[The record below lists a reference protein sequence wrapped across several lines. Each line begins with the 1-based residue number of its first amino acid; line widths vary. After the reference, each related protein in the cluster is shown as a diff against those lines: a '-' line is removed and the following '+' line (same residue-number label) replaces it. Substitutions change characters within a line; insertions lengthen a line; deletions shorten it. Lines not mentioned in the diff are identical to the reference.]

1 MPSALTDMRR
11 ISGRAETVDRHRD
24 CDLLLTRYR
33 GQEIGIAR
41 VVFGRTVERIDSS
54 VRFFYRNIDPY
65 RRYSK
70 YILMFAPIRFKS
82 KSY

>member
-33 GQEIGIAR
+33 GREIGIAR
-41 VVFGRTVERIDSS
+41 VVFGRTVERIDTS
-54 VRFFYRNIDPY
+54 VRFFIEILIFAVDIQSIFQ
-65 RRYSK
+65 YSH
-70 YILMFAPIRFKS
+70 R
-82 KSY
+82 

>member
-1 MPSALTDMRR
+1 MRR

-54 VRFFYRNIDPY
+54 VRFFILKTKTIRLNLYFYFCGKVLKYSWNICTA
-65 RRYSK
+65 
-70 YILMFAPIRFKS
+70 F
-82 KSY
+82 

>member
-41 VVFGRTVERIDSS
+41 VVFGRTVERADSS
-54 VRFFYRNIDPY
+54 VRFFIE
-65 RRYSK
+65 
-70 YILMFAPIRFKS
+70 ILIFAADILSTF
-82 KSY
+82 